1 MPGEN
6 AAGKGAER
14 AGWGPLEGLLRG
26 FLGVGTVLSL
36 PSDLMTMAHLLS
48 RATKPPLA
56 ITPQVSPAET

>member
-36 PSDLMTMAHLLS
+36 PSDLMTMPLL
-48 RATKPPLA
+48 L
-56 ITPQVSPAET
+56 

>member
-48 RATKPPLA
+48 RLGKAMPLLL
-56 ITPQVSPAET
+56 